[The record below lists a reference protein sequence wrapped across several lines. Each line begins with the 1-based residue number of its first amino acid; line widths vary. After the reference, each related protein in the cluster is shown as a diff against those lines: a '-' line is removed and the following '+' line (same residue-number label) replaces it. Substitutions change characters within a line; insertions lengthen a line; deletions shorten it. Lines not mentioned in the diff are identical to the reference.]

1 MHESA
6 HTQEQSV
13 LESHMFLKG
22 KRDGKIKEQT
32 VAGGT
37 KEREC
42 ISKEEASSPTVAT
55 ESALLRRALWM
66 QKSTEMLQ

>member
-1 MHESA
+1 
-6 HTQEQSV
+6 
-13 LESHMFLKG
+13 MFLKR
-22 KRDGKIKEQT
+22 KRDRKIKEQT